1 MRTSYIIT
9 VMLLLNAGGIFA
21 QETDKKIHHLITFKP
36 SFIQI
41 KDEFNYGLVHNGL
54 DLAGEYSLS
63 LSGERYSF
71 EYKATLSF
79 GANYKQGLGLALS
92 FKPFDLFYGFKM
104 NDNPSIQ
111 LTLGPYTA
119 GYYMWQLYPEL
130 QSGKMFWL
138 SSYEV
143 GPRFR
148 IPLPLKGRILH
159 LSVSSSLA
167 SLNSRPEMTTE
178 EYYYSLTFADFVRNP
193 HSNMTL
199 VSIKDFN
206 HTQLLMELA
215 DSDKK
220 FSMGYEFNYMGY
232 LNAPAFKYM
241 AHSIIFKWK
250 IGTKNPK

>member
-1 MRTSYIIT
+1 
-9 VMLLLNAGGIFA
+9 
-21 QETDKKIHHLITFKP
+21 
-36 SFIQI
+36 
-41 KDEFNYGLVHNGL
+41 
-54 DLAGEYSLS
+54 
-63 LSGERYSF
+63 
-71 EYKATLSF
+71 
-79 GANYKQGLGLALS
+79 
-92 FKPFDLFYGFKM
+92 
-104 NDNPSIQ
+104 
-111 LTLGPYTA
+111 
-119 GYYMWQLYPEL
+119 
-130 QSGKMFWL
+130 
-138 SSYEV
+138 
-143 GPRFR
+143 
-148 IPLPLKGRILH
+148 
-159 LSVSSSLA
+159 
-167 SLNSRPEMTTE
+167 MTTE